1 MRAASHAHAQPHQ
14 SHPRPTS
21 EPPGLAV
28 IPPLIEMSVL
38 FETSLGDLVLDLDV
52 DRCPKTSENFLKL
65 CKTYYYNFCSFFNVQ
80 KDFIA
85 QTGDPTDLGTG
96 GESIWA
102 RLPPSGSA
110 GDEHGRRHFKA
121 ELGAQKEHH
130 KTLNHSRRGTLGMA
144 VSEGKSGS
152 QFYLTLADGLSELDG
167 KHVVF
172 GRLVEGFEVLEQINE
187 ALVDEQGRPL
197 REIRLRHVV
206 VLDDPFPDPVGLEI
220 PADSPPPPEAAERGK
235 HLRVADDEELDEDLE
250 PSEVE
255 ERRREREAR
264 AQALT
269 LEMVGDLPF
278 AEVAPPENILFVC
291 KLNAITRS
299 EDLELIFSR
308 FGPILS
314 CEVIKDPKTQDSLQY
329 AFIEFDQREDAE
341 RAYFKMDGVLI
352 DDRRIHVDFSQSVSK
367 LHSDWIFKR
376 TGTRVKP
383 GQRYAQRPRK
393 PPGPGPSQAGQ
404 YPMAFDEAEI
414 AGRSGRRADDRRR
427 DDRRHDDRRH
437 DERRQ
442 DERRHDDR
450 RHDDRRHDD
459 RRQDDRRH
467 DDGRRHAQAGRA
479 HRPDPRARDAEHER
493 RRRRSRS
500 PVTVGARR

>member
-1 MRAASHAHAQPHQ
+1 MNFLLPRKIWDNAQV
-14 SHPRPTS
+14 
-21 EPPGLAV
+21 PPCGR
-28 IPPLIEMSVL
+28 
-38 FETSLGDLVLDLDV
+38 TSLGDLVLDLDV
-52 DRCPKTSENFLKL
+52 DRCPKTSESFLKL

-85 QTGDPTDLGTG
+85 QTEDPTDLGTG

-102 RLPPSGSA
+102 RLPPSGSRA
-110 GDEHGRRHFKA
+110 GDEHGKQHFKPTGDA
-121 ELGAQKEHH
+121 GDGGIRGEERELV
-130 KTLNHSRRGTLGMA
+130 LS
-144 VSEGKSGS
+144 
-152 QFYLTLADGLSELDG
+152 DGLSELDG

-172 GRLVEGFEVLEQINE
+172 GRLVEGFEGLEQINE

-206 VLDDPFPDPVGLEI
+206 VLDDPFPDPR
-220 PADSPPPPEAAERGK
+220 PPN
-235 HLRVADDEELDEDLE
+235 ADDEELDEDLE
-250 PSEVE
+250 PSEVK

-278 AEVAPPENILFVC
+278 AELAPPENILFVC
-291 KLNAITRS
+291 KLNPITRS

-308 FGPILS
+308 FGPIPS

-329 AFIEFDQREDAE
+329 AFIEFDQREGAE

-383 GQRYAQRPRK
+383 GQRCAQRPRK
-393 PPGPGPSQAGQ
+393 LPGPGPS
-404 YPMAFDEAEI
+404 
-414 AGRSGRRADDRRR
+414 RR

-450 RHDDRRHDD
+450 RHDDRR
-459 RRQDDRRH
+459 QVDRRH
-467 DDGRRHAQAGRA
+467 DLTLADVGSLSDGQQILGPSTTDRPSKKRRISQLADKQNQVDDDIEVDDVAPKKGIYQVTIMSTPYTTYRA
-479 HRPDPRARDAEHER
+479 LLLYI
-493 RRRRSRS
+493 
-500 PVTVGARR
+500 